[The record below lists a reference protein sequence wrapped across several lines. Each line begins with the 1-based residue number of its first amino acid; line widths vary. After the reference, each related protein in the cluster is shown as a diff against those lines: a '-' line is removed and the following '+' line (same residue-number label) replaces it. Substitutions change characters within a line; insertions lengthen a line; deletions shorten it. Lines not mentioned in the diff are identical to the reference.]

1 MSMCRAVTPQRYAD
15 KVGEHARTSAS
26 NSLYPGSDYGPLARF
41 LWMPYLATS
50 SQSNHVGASE
60 FSSTNSQKFVVV
72 YNLHALKAGSKPT
85 AIHPSLSLRELP
97 TRDEFVKPERGILIF
112 LRGYPSAAWLNEIG
126 AKYHIDPEFFYRHLG
141 FFHNPQA
148 TERQTPFIL
157 PSSQGSIFQLTLTSI
172 GRHSNVPDVNLAT
185 QRERT
190 TKQMETYLQD
200 LKIGKT
206 SWKVGSSIVRSF
218 ALHNRDIF
226 SIEQLVTVY
235 VAELERG
242 TGAWIGM

>member
-1 MSMCRAVTPQRYAD
+1 MCWAVTPQRYAD
-15 KVGEHARTSAS
+15 KVEEHAKTSAN
-26 NSLYPGSDYGPLARF
+26 NSLYPGSDYATLARF
-41 LWMPYLATS
+41 LWMPYMATS
-50 SQSNHVGASE
+50 SQSNHVDMSE
-60 FSSTNSQKFVVV
+60 LLSTNSQKFVVV
-72 YNLHALKAGSKPT
+72 YNLHALKAGSKPL

-97 TRDEFVKPERGILIF
+97 TRDEFVKSERGILIF
-112 LRGYPSAAWLNEIG
+112 LRGYPSAAWLNAIG
-126 AKYHIDPEFFYRHLG
+126 AKYHIDPEFFYRHLS

-157 PSSQGSIFQLTLTSI
+157 PSSQGSTFQLTLTSI
-172 GRHSNVPDVNLAT
+172 GRHGNVSNENLAT

-190 TKQMETYLQD
+190 TKQMETYLQE
-200 LKIGKT
+200 LKIVPS

-218 ALHNRDIF
+218 ALHNREIF

-235 VAELERG
+235 VTELERG